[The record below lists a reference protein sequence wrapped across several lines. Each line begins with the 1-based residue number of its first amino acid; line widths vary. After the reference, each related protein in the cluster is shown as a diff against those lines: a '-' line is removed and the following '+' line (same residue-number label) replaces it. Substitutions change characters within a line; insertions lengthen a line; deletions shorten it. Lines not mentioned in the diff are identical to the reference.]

1 MNTDAQNKPKVK
13 NASRIHIGD
22 EHVCVLGLGYVGL
35 TLAVTFAELQVQT
48 VGVDKNPQVLE
59 SLKKGKSHFYEK
71 GLDGVLK
78 KYLGDTLTVVP
89 SIPENEEFNVFI
101 ISAGTPIKADGT
113 PNLSFV
119 ENCAAEIAK
128 HLKPESLVILRSTVP
143 VGTTRN
149 VVLPVLEK
157 VSGLKAGQDFSL
169 VFAPERTV
177 EGNAL
182 RELRELPQ
190 IIGGIDEKSFI
201 KASNLFRKTTP
212 TVIKVST
219 LEAAEMVKIM
229 DNTYRDLNFA
239 IANELSLICEKLQLN
254 AVEVI
259 KAANMGYNRTNIPL
273 PSPGVGGACL
283 SKDPYILLDVSRKA
297 GYEAKFVEIGRKI
310 NEFMPVNAAERVKIF
325 LKRHSKPANP
335 KIFIMGFAFKAKPMT
350 SDIRNSPTET
360 LVKKLKEI
368 SSELYGFDP
377 AVQPSEIQSAFGVK
391 PCSVEDGFKNA
402 DCIVTMLN
410 HEMYAE
416 LDIFS
421 LLNTAKKPVLFYDG
435 WQQFKPADIRQIP
448 GVIHEGTGFLA

>member
-1 MNTDAQNKPKVK
+1 MSSKVNQDSQK
-13 NASRIHIGD
+13 QGKSQISLGQ

-35 TLAVTFAELQVQT
+35 TLAVTLAELQVRVT
-48 VGVDKNPQVLE
+48 GVDRNPQVLE
-59 SLKKGKSHFYEK
+59 SLKSGKSHFYEK
-71 GLDGVLK
+71 GLDGILK
-78 KYLGDTLTVVP
+78 KYLGDTFSVAP
-89 SIPENEEFNVFI
+89 SIDSSEDFNVFI

-119 ENCAAEIAK
+119 EECAKEIGK
-128 HLKPESLVILRSTVP
+128 HLRPESLVILRSTVP

-157 VSGLKAGQDFSL
+157 VSGLKSGDDFSL

-212 TVIKVST
+212 TIIKVST
-219 LEAAEMVKIM
+219 VESAEMVKIM

-239 IANELSLICEKLQLN
+239 IANELSLICEKLSLN

-283 SKDPYILLDVSRKA
+283 SKDPYILMDVSRNA

-310 NEFMPVNAAERVKIF
+310 NEFMPVNAANRVKNF
-325 LKRHSKPANP
+325 FQKNPKKNP
-335 KIFIMGFAFKAKPMT
+335 KIFVLGFAFKAKPLT
-350 SDIRNSPTET
+350 SDVRNSPTET
-360 LVKKLKEI
+360 LIQQLKPL
-368 SSELYGFDP
+368 SSEIYGFDP
-377 AVQPSEIQSAFGVK
+377 AVEPSVLTSAFGVK
-391 PCSVEDGFKNA
+391 PCSIEQGFQNA
-402 DCIVTMLN
+402 DCIVIMLN
-410 HEMYAE
+410 HEMYADQ
-416 LDIFS
+416 DIFS
-421 LLNTAKKPVLFYDG
+421 LLQKTQKPTLFYDG

-448 GVIHEGTGFLA
+448 GIVHEGVGFIA